1 MTLYVKKVLPNSNS
15 CGNNDATTEEPTKMS
30 LLSIEDGNPATSNVL
45 YVNRC
50 VWLQWAIGA
59 YTGVQVGRGLAV
71 RGVLS
76 NVWYVNPCVWLQMA
90 ICAYWS

>member
-1 MTLYVKKVLPNSNS
+1 
-15 CGNNDATTEEPTKMS
+15 MS

-50 VWLQWAIGA
+50 VWLQWVIGA

-71 RGVLS
+71 CGILSKRMVRQPVSLVADGDMCVLELKS
-76 NVWYVNPCVWLQMA
+76 VVA
-90 ICAYWS
+90 